1 MNLQELQKQIIN
13 KQLDNLYVFIGEEIA
28 IQKIYINKIAEV
40 KNLEI
45 QYVEEYRQIHNSL
58 KVNNLFNTKKLY
70 IVLDDLDILKQEKIW
85 EEIDTNGNII
95 IFKYNNIDKRNK
107 FYKFFEKQIVE
118 FNKLSDEVLTKYIQK
133 EVPLGEQNCKKLI
146 DICNSN
152 YNQILLELD
161 KIKNRNQLI
170 FANTEFDGYPFNPND
185 ATFLE
190 LEKQG
195 AFHKEISDI
204 TFEFVEKVLK
214 RDTKRVYD
222 LYKKLKL
229 IGESNIK
236 LLSLLYNNFK
246 IVLLIQSCKSSDI
259 CKTTGLQY
267 YQVKYN
273 QDKLNYY
280 TIGELV
286 YILRKI
292 QQIESGIKQGTI
304 DEVISLDYLLVNI
317 L

>member
-1 MNLQELQKQIIN
+1 MNIQELQKQIIN
-13 KQLDNLYVFIGEEIA
+13 KQFDNLYIFLGEEIA
-28 IQKIYINKIAEV
+28 IQKIYINKIAELEE
-40 KNLEI
+40 LEI
-45 QYVEEYRQIHNSL
+45 QYVEEYKQIHNSL

-70 IVLDDLDILKQEKIW
+70 IILDDLDISKQENVW
-85 EEIDTNGNII
+85 QNINPNENI
-95 IFKYNNIDKRNK
+95 LIFKYNNLDKRSK
-107 FYKFFEKQIVE
+107 FYKQFEDRIVE
-118 FNKLSDEVLTKYIQK
+118 FEKLSDEVLTKYIQK
-133 EVPLGEQNCKKLI
+133 DLPNMYNENCKKLI
-146 DICNSN
+146 DICNNN
-152 YNQILLELD
+152 YNQILLEID
-161 KIKNRNQLI
+161 KIKQFDNLYGDKEYNKINNI
-170 FANTEFDGYPFNPND
+170 FLD
-185 ATFLE
+185 LE
-190 LEKQG
+190 HKG

-204 TFEFVEKVLK
+204 TFTFIEKVLK
-214 RDTKRVYD
+214 RDIKQVYD
-222 LYKKLKL
+222 LQKKLKQ

-246 IVLLIQSCKSSDI
+246 IVLLIQSCKSNDI

-292 QQIESGIKQGTI
+292 QQIESRIKQGTI